1 MVGVILTCDIILI
14 IDMLSVLVLSLIIMR
29 VIILSDFVLRG
40 SCCMQSNTESHCSVC
55 FNVILL
61 YAVGRTIRVC
71 VIVQD
76 VLKVSGIRSCVIVL
90 IVMAPILVICANFLS
105 HF

>member
-1 MVGVILTCDIILI
+1 MFSVNLTSDIILS
-14 IDMLSVLVLSLIIMR
+14 IDTLSVLVLSLIIMR
-29 VIILSDFVLRG
+29 VVILSDFVLRG
-40 SCCMQSNTESHCSVC
+40 SCCMQSNAESHCSVC

-61 YAVGRTIRVC
+61 YDVCRTIRVC
-71 VIVQD
+71 VIMRD
-76 VLKVSGIRSCVIVL
+76 ILMVSGIRACVIVL